1 MKLNQFS
8 ELINVLPFLN
18 QSFDVKRDNWK
29 TEDQKEL
36 IDNVFRDKTKIT
48 LNRYDLFSSSW
59 NTREFIIK
67 TLMWGYPTKGRGNNI
82 NTLLREENFKK
93 LEITLKDYIEK
104 EITLEKFINDTENIS
119 GIGLSTMSKFA
130 YFLKTKINGKSAI
143 IFDQQIIDVI
153 KAQKFDELINLK
165 NINYSNSLKNYF
177 NYLEVMNNLADKLKL
192 QVDQLEYFIFIFGK
206 GLSELEGEMCYD
218 YK

>member
-104 EITLEKFINDTENIS
+104 EITLEKFINDTESIS

>member
-104 EITLEKFINDTENIS
+104 EITLEKFINDTESIS

-192 QVDQLEYFIFIFGK
+192 QVDQLEYFIFIFEK
-206 GLSELEGEMCYD
+206 D
-218 YK
+218 YLN